1 MRTWRE
7 YLIEKFSDREKAM
20 GYLQV
25 ALEEYQVD
33 GDTAAF
39 MLALQTVVE
48 AQGGTHE
55 LANRIHTAPQIVLKM
70 LSSDNTPTLDTL
82 GTVLNALGWQLSI
95 EQLENAIPSLELV
108 TESEDTNEKRA

>member
-7 YLIEKFSDREKAM
+7 YLIEKFVDREKAIS
-20 GYLQV
+20 YLQV

-48 AQGGTHE
+48 AQGGIHE
-55 LANRIHTAPQIVLKM
+55 LANRIHTAPQTALKM
-70 LSSDNTPTLDTL
+70 LSSDNTPTIDTL
-82 GTVLNALGWQLSI
+82 ETILNALGWRLSI
-95 EQLENAIPSLELV
+95 EPLEEAIPSLE
-108 TESEDTNEKRA
+108 

>member
-7 YLIEKFSDREKAM
+7 YLIEKFADREKAIS
-20 GYLQV
+20 YLQV

-33 GDTAAF
+33 GDPAAF

-48 AQGGTHE
+48 AQGGIHE
-55 LANRIHTAPQIVLKM
+55 LANRIHTAPQTALKM

-82 GTVLNALGWQLSI
+82 GTILNALGWQLSI
-95 EQLENAIPSLELV
+95 EPLKEAIPSLE
-108 TESEDTNEKRA
+108 

>member
-7 YLIEKFSDREKAM
+7 YLIEKFADREKAIS
-20 GYLQV
+20 YLQV

-33 GDTAAF
+33 GDTAAL

-48 AQGGTHE
+48 AQGGLHE
-55 LANRIHTAPQIVLKM
+55 LANRIHTAPQTALKM

-82 GTVLNALGWQLSI
+82 GTILNALGWRLSI
-95 EQLENAIPSLELV
+95 EPLEEAIPSLE
-108 TESEDTNEKRA
+108 

>member
-7 YLIEKFSDREKAM
+7 YLIEKFADREKAIS
-20 GYLQV
+20 YLQV

-48 AQGGTHE
+48 AQGGIHE
-55 LANRIHTAPQIVLKM
+55 LANRIHTAPQTALKM
-70 LSSDNTPTLDTL
+70 LSSDNTPTIDTL
-82 GTVLNALGWQLSI
+82 GTILNALGWQLSI
-95 EQLENAIPSLELV
+95 EPLKEAIPSLE
-108 TESEDTNEKRA
+108 

>member
-7 YLIEKFSDREKAM
+7 YLIEKFADREKAIS
-20 GYLQV
+20 YLQV

-39 MLALQTVVE
+39 MRALQTVVE
-48 AQGGTHE
+48 AQGGPHE
-55 LANRIHTAPQIVLKM
+55 LVSQIHTAPQTVLKM

-82 GTVLNALGWQLSI
+82 GTILNALGWRFSI
-95 EQLENAIPSLELV
+95 EPLEKAIPSLE
-108 TESEDTNEKRA
+108 

>member
-7 YLIEKFSDREKAM
+7 YLIDKFADREKAIS
-20 GYLQV
+20 YLQV

-33 GDTAAF
+33 GDTAAL

-48 AQGGTHE
+48 AQGGIHE
-55 LANRIHTAPQIVLKM
+55 LANRIHTAPQTALKM

-82 GTVLNALGWQLSI
+82 GTILNALGWRLSI
-95 EQLENAIPSLELV
+95 EPLEEVIPSLE
-108 TESEDTNEKRA
+108 

>member
-7 YLIEKFSDREKAM
+7 YLIEKFADREKAIS
-20 GYLQV
+20 YLQV

-33 GDTAAF
+33 GDTAAL

-48 AQGGTHE
+48 AQSGIHE
-55 LANRIHTAPQIVLKM
+55 LTNRIHTAPQTALKM

-82 GTVLNALGWQLSI
+82 GTILNALGWRLSI
-95 EQLENAIPSLELV
+95 EPLEEAIPSLE
-108 TESEDTNEKRA
+108 

>member
-1 MRTWRE
+1 MRKMRTWHE
-7 YLIEKFSDREKAM
+7 YLIEQFADREKAM

-33 GDTAAF
+33 NDTATF
-39 MLALQTVVE
+39 MRALQTVVE

-55 LANRIHTAPQIVLKM
+55 LANRIHTAPQTVLKM

-82 GTVLNALGWQLSI
+82 GSILNALGWRLSI
-95 EQLENAIPSLELV
+95 EPLEDAIP
-108 TESEDTNEKRA
+108 

>member
-1 MRTWRE
+1 MREMRTWRE
-7 YLIEKFSDREKAM
+7 YLIEKFADREKAIS
-20 GYLQV
+20 YLQV

-48 AQGGTHE
+48 AQGGIHE
-55 LANRIHTAPQIVLKM
+55 LASRIHTAPQTALKM

-82 GTVLNALGWQLSI
+82 GAILNALGWRLSI
-95 EQLENAIPSLELV
+95 EPLEEAIPSLE
-108 TESEDTNEKRA
+108 